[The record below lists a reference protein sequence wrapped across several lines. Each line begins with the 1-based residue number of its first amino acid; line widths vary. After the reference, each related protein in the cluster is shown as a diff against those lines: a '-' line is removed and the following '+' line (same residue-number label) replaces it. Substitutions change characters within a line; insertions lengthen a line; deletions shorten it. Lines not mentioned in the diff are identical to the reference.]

1 MFVVQKNETKK
12 NNPADAV
19 HFLST
24 EIDSTNFKN
33 ENLSSKIRRRKA
45 RKSCFL

>member
-1 MFVVQKNETKK
+1 MRQKN

-33 ENLSSKIRRRKA
+33 ENLTPKIRRKKA
-45 RKSCFL
+45 AKSCFL